1 VFWAVS
7 NPVLRAFR
15 IHPGLDAARLDEAWV
30 IISQEDAQATNLD
43 INALRA
49 DINALHG
56 TGGS

>member
-1 VFWAVS
+1 M
-7 NPVLRAFR
+7 
-15 IHPGLDAARLDEAWV
+15 DEAWV
-30 IISQEDAQATNLD
+30 IVTHEDAQGASLDINALRAD